1 MSGYFSADVALT
13 GRHARFSAA
22 VGELS
27 YESGLSVEARLGAV
41 GELVRL
47 ADEWLADVSVSE
59 GACHREAQDIVSA
72 LCAYVSTPFPLAS
85 RAELYG
91 EVPPNLDQQETLQ
104 FHRDKKA
111 LTEESRVRV
120 RILEEIHT
128 RVRWKPAG
136 GATKKK
142 ESQQVAAGEITPG
155 PWSGFYFEFFDS
167 ASFSSAEFFFPVDFS
182 GSYWGEGLYCP
193 GAFLSA
199 PTARASRTSAAAPT
213 PPTPTSGSPGTCLP
227 SRSASASTGARRTLT
242 RTSTGNAPIS
252 PAQPSAKKRYSP
264 TRCTAPKPFS
274 ATPYFLPQQTSVI
287 LCWRGRHRR
296 LKNAFLRWV
305 KSPHAA
311 SLSAPRGCWALATE
325 GAYGGCGEPAR
336 WRLR

>member
-182 GSYWGEGLYCP
+182 GSYWGGAVLPRRVLCTVRHIQQLVLRRERLIHRHPLPGHRGLQR
-193 GAFLSA
+193 LH
-199 PTARASRTSAAAPT
+199 
-213 PPTPTSGSPGTCLP
+213 L
-227 SRSASASTGARRTLT
+227 RR
-242 RTSTGNAPIS
+242 
-252 PAQPSAKKRYSP
+252 Q
-264 TRCTAPKPFS
+264 
-274 ATPYFLPQQTSVI
+274 
-287 LCWRGRHRR
+287 RR
-296 LKNAFLRWV
+296 L
-305 KSPHAA
+305 
-311 SLSAPRGCWALATE
+311 RGHPVHVSRHVQRVHLP
-325 GAYGGCGEPAR
+325 GRGE
-336 WRLR
+336 L

>member
-111 LTEESRVRV
+111 LTE
-120 RILEEIHT
+120 
-128 RVRWKPAG
+128 
-136 GATKKK
+136 
-142 ESQQVAAGEITPG
+142 
-155 PWSGFYFEFFDS
+155 
-167 ASFSSAEFFFPVDFS
+167 
-182 GSYWGEGLYCP
+182 
-193 GAFLSA
+193 
-199 PTARASRTSAAAPT
+199 
-213 PPTPTSGSPGTCLP
+213 
-227 SRSASASTGARRTLT
+227 
-242 RTSTGNAPIS
+242 
-252 PAQPSAKKRYSP
+252 
-264 TRCTAPKPFS
+264 
-274 ATPYFLPQQTSVI
+274 
-287 LCWRGRHRR
+287 
-296 LKNAFLRWV
+296 
-305 KSPHAA
+305 
-311 SLSAPRGCWALATE
+311 
-325 GAYGGCGEPAR
+325 
-336 WRLR
+336 

>member
-142 ESQQVAAGEITPG
+142 ESQQVAAPG
-155 PWSGFYFEFFDS
+155 PGRGSTS
-167 ASFSSAEFFFPVDFS
+167 SFSTLPRFRLPSSSSRSISPAHTGGRGCTAPVRSLRSPSRSATRSTVGTS
-182 GSYWGEGLYCP
+182 HS
-193 GAFLSA
+193 SA
-199 PTARASRTSAAAPT
+199 PTVRASQTSAAAPT

-287 LCWRGRHRR
+287 LCWRGHHRR

-311 SLSAPRGCWALATE
+311 SLSAPRQG
-325 GAYGGCGEPAR
+325 R
-336 WRLR
+336 

>member
-193 GAFLSA
+193 GAFFAQSVTFSNSFYGGNVSFIGTHCQGIA
-199 PTARASRTSAAAPT
+199 DFSGCTYAANADFGVTRYMSPVTFSECIYRGEANFNENQYGERADFSGSTFGKEAVFADSVYSTKTVFSYSVFSAATDFSNIVLA
-213 PPTPTSGSPGTCLP
+213 GSSP
-227 SRSASASTGARRTLT
+227 SFKKFVFAVGKNPARREF
-242 RTSTGNAPIS
+242 
-252 PAQPSAKKRYSP
+252 KR
-264 TRCTAPKPFS
+264 A
-274 ATPYFLPQQTSVI
+274 
-287 LCWRGRHRR
+287 
-296 LKNAFLRWV
+296 
-305 KSPHAA
+305 
-311 SLSAPRGCWALATE
+311 
-325 GAYGGCGEPAR
+325 
-336 WRLR
+336 

>member
-91 EVPPNLDQQETLQ
+91 EVPPNLDRQETLQ

-128 RVRWKPAG
+128 HVRWKPAG

-182 GSYWGEGLYCP
+182 GSYWGCLLYK
-193 GAFLSA
+193 SD
-199 PTARASRTSAAAPT
+199 AADE
-213 PPTPTSGSPGTCLP
+213 S
-227 SRSASASTGARRTLT
+227 
-242 RTSTGNAPIS
+242 
-252 PAQPSAKKRYSP
+252 
-264 TRCTAPKPFS
+264 
-274 ATPYFLPQQTSVI
+274 
-287 LCWRGRHRR
+287 
-296 LKNAFLRWV
+296 
-305 KSPHAA
+305 
-311 SLSAPRGCWALATE
+311 
-325 GAYGGCGEPAR
+325 
-336 WRLR
+336 

>member
-120 RILEEIHT
+120 RILEEIPRALVGVLL
-128 RVRWKPAG
+128 RVFRLCLVFVCRVLLPGRFLRLILGG
-136 GATKKK
+136 GAVLPRCVLCAVRHV
-142 ESQQVAAGEITPG
+142 QQLVLRWERLIHRHPL
-155 PWSGFYFEFFDS
+155 SG
-167 ASFSSAEFFFPVDFS
+167 
-182 GSYWGEGLYCP
+182 
-193 GAFLSA
+193 
-199 PTARASRTSAAAPT
+199 
-213 PPTPTSGSPGTCLP
+213 
-227 SRSASASTGARRTLT
+227 
-242 RTSTGNAPIS
+242 
-252 PAQPSAKKRYSP
+252 
-264 TRCTAPKPFS
+264 
-274 ATPYFLPQQTSVI
+274 
-287 LCWRGRHRR
+287 HRR
-296 LKNAFLRWV
+296 LQRLHLR
-305 KSPHAA
+305 
-311 SLSAPRGCWALATE
+311 RQ
-325 GAYGGCGEPAR
+325 R
-336 WRLR
+336 RLRGHPVHVSRHVQRVHLPGRGEL